1 MLRSGCVP
9 LKAAVVFCPAPH
21 LSLSVRTCVC
31 QHPLGCPF
39 RAAVLSVTPALCEL
53 SRCFQC
59 AFKNRSYGVA
69 LKWDPCVPRVSRPF
83 TSALCPR
90 RCFHKGVV
98 PIVSLFRPVSK
109 QTGAEVSVLI
119 VCLLLCHTTALLRS
133 AVRSHSCAVPQLG
146 RCGWNGFTHR
156 VVFGNPPNSV
166 SVVPPCSHLPPHPPS
181 PAAGAALTAS
191 ALCWG
196 TAELC
201 VLTKHRSLGDK
212 CCETEPLCGSL
223 NPSVPPFCG
232 ALLNRKPLK
241 PLSVGVLPCCGAL
254 SLPVPC
260 LGAFSLLHPQH
271 KVKVKAFPFLPSGDN
286 AAPLHV
292 ALSPAPTATAGGWVL
307 LLLFDAHRQRQRS
320 VASVGAQHGALCAF
334 QCIHPPSKLRILI
347 VSVARISVSSA
358 VCLSAVGFCLLPV

>member
-1 MLRSGCVP
+1 MLGNC
-9 LKAAVVFCPAPH
+9 
-21 LSLSVRTCVC
+21 
-31 QHPLGCPF
+31 
-39 RAAVLSVTPALCEL
+39 RAL
-53 SRCFQC
+53 
-59 AFKNRSYGVA
+59 
-69 LKWDPCVPRVSRPF
+69 W
-83 TSALCPR
+83 
-90 RCFHKGVV
+90 
-98 PIVSLFRPVSK
+98 
-109 QTGAEVSVLI
+109 
-119 VCLLLCHTTALLRS
+119 
-133 AVRSHSCAVPQLG
+133 
-146 RCGWNGFTHR
+146 
-156 VVFGNPPNSV
+156 
-166 SVVPPCSHLPPHPPS
+166 
-181 PAAGAALTAS
+181 
-191 ALCWG
+191 
-196 TAELC
+196 
-201 VLTKHRSLGDK
+201 DK

-271 KVKVKAFPFLPSGDN
+271 KVKVKAFPFLPSSDN

-320 VASVGAQHGALCAF
+320 VASIGAQHGALCAF

-347 VSVARISVSSA
+347 VFVARISVSSA